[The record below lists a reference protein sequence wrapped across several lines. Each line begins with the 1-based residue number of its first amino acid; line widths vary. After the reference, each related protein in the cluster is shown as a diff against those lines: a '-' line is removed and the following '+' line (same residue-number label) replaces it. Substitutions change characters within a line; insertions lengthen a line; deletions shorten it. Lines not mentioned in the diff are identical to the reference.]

1 MNEYILV
8 VQEGQGEYLL
18 YAFRVPF
25 LNDLSHP
32 SPPKKTPLADQVIC
46 VIKLYYIKLLLT
58 DSVINASDIL
68 INSIVL

>member
-25 LNDLSHP
+25 LND
-32 SPPKKTPLADQVIC
+32 PPPPEKKTPLADRVIC